1 MGILQVRRWGS
12 LAGRTVLGRVGNRI
26 GHADNVPD
34 LLLDFATG
42 GGIPLTNGGAGGRGS
57 ELVQIISPQDAGGG
71 ARLVRAPRYWD
82 PTAEWQAGE
91 PIFASKQPNR
101 LVGWPGPRTG
111 GYWTGPMANRSST
124 SETVAVYWSTT
135 GLTVTT
141 VAGGVVGPQA
151 IRCDVAAGQNGD
163 GWAVWPTVSMTSGWS
178 VDANGNGTV
187 AYVHAV
193 VELLGNVSDHQ
204 FWAMLFDHGTS
215 GIIDLVVQHYNA
227 SNQLRVGKFFRG
239 VGPHGGQLYEIWALV
254 RLTSTPVG
262 PIAAYAYLLSSGSG
276 SNPERTV
283 IVHGCQMY
291 MVPRFDQTGIVG
303 LPPFFSHARGTAV
316 VWTSENLRINTAD
329 VAYSAALKARASQ
342 FTVGATNCFAD
353 IVARNGSNSETW
365 YHRSANGWRAAS
377 PNAEFPGFD
386 SRVAF
391 RVGGDYSRAASVDG
405 NTVVSGGTFD
415 SPPTPSY
422 LEIGRGDGGTFF
434 GRLARLAL
442 WRRALSDAELLK
454 AFLTLGAPLP

>member
-1 MGILQVRRWGS
+1 MM
-12 LAGRTVLGRVGNRI
+12 RTSVLREWKRAAFNGPLI
-26 GHADNVPD
+26 GQTPD
-34 LLLDFATG
+34 LVLDFVNG
-42 GGIPLTNGGAGGRGS
+42 SGIPVANGGLGGMGS
-57 ELVQIISPQDAGGG
+57 ALVSVISPQDGGSG
-71 ARLVRAPRYWD
+71 ARLVRALRYWD
-82 PTAEWQAGE
+82 PEATWTPGE
-91 PIFASKQPNR
+91 PIFVPKQANR
-101 LVGWPGPRTG
+101 LIGWPGPRTG
-111 GYWTGPMANRSST
+111 GYWTGPMPSRSST
-124 SETVAVYWSTT
+124 SETVAVYSNAT

-141 VAGGVVGPQA
+141 VAGGVVGSQA
-151 IRCDVAAGQNGD
+151 IRCDIAAGQNGD
-163 GWAVWPTVSMTSGWS
+163 GWAVWPTASMTSGWV

-187 AYVHAV
+187 GYLHAV
-193 VELLGNVSDHQ
+193 VELLGNVSNHA

-262 PIAAYAYLLSSGSG
+262 PLAVYAYLLSSGSG
-276 SNPERTV
+276 SNPARTV

-291 MVPRFDQTGIVG
+291 MIPRFDQTGIVG

-329 VAYSAALKARASQ
+329 VAYSVALKARASQ

-353 IVARNGSNSETW
+353 IVARNGSTSETW

-391 RVGGDYSRAASVDG
+391 RTAANYSRAATVNG
-405 NTVVSGGTFD
+405 NTVVNGGTFG

-422 LEIGRGDGGTFF
+422 LEIGRGDGGVFF

-442 WRRALSDAELLK
+442 WRRALTDAELLQ
-454 AFLTLGAPLP
+454 AFGILGNPLP